1 MNLLQALILLGSLAI
16 VTRAQRPLNTTTNVT
31 SVLTEPF
38 FVKPTS
44 ISSKQQYPEQRGGG
58 GAYYSS
64 VHDSPGIRNKEQR
77 MPPPHPNSHSD
88 IFISPLNVVG
98 GQPAQTIPVPN
109 NRLHKVQKARV
120 NKFSVIR
127 DMSFAKNSNATRNY
141 EQHSIGKKVS
151 KPEPFIQSG
160 PHDDSDSKDAIGP
173 SSKGEA
179 IQRIKD
185 MQRLQFD
192 QHTPSPPSYNVD
204 DIDFDEK
211 LGVKCSFEKPCA
223 WTFDT
228 NVTYPNFEITT
239 GVSLKESNVTG
250 LLCNSFLNRSLLT

>member
-1 MNLLQALILLGSLAI
+1 MNLPRAIILLGSLAI

-44 ISSKQQYPEQRGGG
+44 ILSKQQYPEQRGGG
-58 GAYYSS
+58 GGSYYSS
-64 VHDSPGIRNKEQR
+64 VHDSPGIRNKERTPLQ
-77 MPPPHPNSHSD
+77 HPNSHLD
-88 IFISPLNVVG
+88 IFIPPLNVVG
-98 GQPAQTIPVPN
+98 GQQTAQQVPAPN

-127 DMSFAKNSNATRNY
+127 DMVKNSNLTRSY
-141 EQHSIGKKVS
+141 DSGGHSIGKKVN
-151 KPEPFIQSG
+151 KPEAQIQGG
-160 PHDDSDSKDAIGP
+160 PNADTDAKVEIVP

-179 IQRIKD
+179 MKRIKD
-185 MQRLQFD
+185 MQRAQD
-192 QHTPSPPSYNVD
+192 NQHTPSPPSYNVD

-223 WTFDT
+223 WTYDT
-228 NVTYPNFEITT
+228 NVTGPNFEVTT
-239 GVSLKESNVTG
+239 GLNLNKSNVTG
-250 LLCNSFLNRSLLT
+250 LLCNNR